1 MAKSMLEML
10 IGTEEAKPDATLTAI
25 DVFEE
30 KSQDADTAIEFGMGL
45 SQEEIFEI
53 ATSVTPMGAIGKE
66 KGALSFLKGLL
77 ERANL
82 KGLLERAKSK
92 YKFPVGYGEPTKNI
106 PKNKTL
112 DQQLFE
118 LKWQGK
124 MLDKVTKEASKHLAK
139 DQKAIDE
146 SIKRMK
152 SLDKPKGIRQFG
164 KFNRQKWE
172 K

>member
-1 MAKSMLEML
+1 MLSMEK
-10 IGTEEAKPDATLTAI
+10 ANPDATLTAL

-30 KSQDADTAIEFGMGL
+30 KSKDADDAVEYGMGL
-45 SQEEIFEI
+45 APEELMDI
-53 ATSVTPMGAIGKE
+53 AMSVTPMGGVKAG
-66 KGALSFLKGLL
+66 KGAVSFLKGLL
-77 ERANL
+77 G
-82 KGLLERAKSK
+82 KAKSK
-92 YKFPVGYGEPTKNI
+92 TKFPVGYGEPTKNI
-106 PKNKTL
+106 LKNKTL

-152 SLDKPKGIRQFG
+152 SLNEPKGIRQFG

>member
-10 IGTEEAKPDATLTAI
+10 TGTEEVKPDATLKSI

-77 ERANL
+77 D
-82 KGLLERAKSK
+82 RAKSK